1 MDHVQP
7 ANAASQADGAQE
19 ELAVLES
26 QDPEGHGQNI
36 RITPASVTIGVLCL
50 VVVIALATGIAWAVA
65 GEAAAR
71 LILGGSIVVA
81 VLLTIPIGGFLVL
94 RSNTHRDLE
103 RKAKSMHEAPGNS
116 VPRRGIRKWSR
127 IRSFRRTEQ
136 KATVEDQQRMD
147 DEGGPVV
154 DVPRVQD

>member
-7 ANAASQADGAQE
+7 TDAASQADGAHE
-19 ELAVLES
+19 ELAVLKA

-36 RITPASVTIGVLCL
+36 RITPASVTIGVVSL
-50 VVVIALATGIAWAVA
+50 VVVIALAAAITWAVA

-81 VLLTIPIGGFLVL
+81 VLLAIPIGGFLVL

-103 RKAKSMHEAPGNS
+103 RKAKSIHEAPGNPA
-116 VPRRGIRKWSR
+116 PRRGVRKWSR
-127 IRSFRRTEQ
+127 IRAFRRKEQ

-147 DEGGPVV
+147 DDGGPVV
-154 DVPRVQD
+154 DLPRVQD